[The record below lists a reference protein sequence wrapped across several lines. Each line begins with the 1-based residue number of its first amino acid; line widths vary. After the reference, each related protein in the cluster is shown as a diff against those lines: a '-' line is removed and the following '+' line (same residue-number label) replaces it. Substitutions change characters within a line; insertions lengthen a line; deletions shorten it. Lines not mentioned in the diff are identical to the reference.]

1 MISFRDQ
8 MHPNWIDLL
17 SSELEILDEIESQLS
32 GEEYIPSQSQ
42 VMQAF
47 KYDPIKIKVL
57 ILGQDPYP
65 KSTDAMGLAF
75 SVSRESKRIPAS
87 LQNIYK
93 ELVDDLGIT
102 HPAHGDLSAWCDQ
115 GVILMNTA
123 LTCRPGE
130 SDSHEYLGWQRF
142 TDSVVALL
150 AERNVCAIL
159 WGKSAAK
166 NSHLFSSE
174 DLFLSA
180 HPSPL
185 SAYRGF
191 FGSKPFSKVNTR
203 LIEKGEEHINWE
215 LG

>member
-1 MISFRDQ
+1 MNSLRDQ
-8 MHPNWIDLL
+8 MHPNWIALL
-17 SSELEILDEIESQLS
+17 STDLEILDEIEFKLG
-32 GEEYIPSQSQ
+32 GEDFLPLHAQ

-47 KYDPIKIKVL
+47 KHDPMKVKVL

-65 KSTDAMGLAF
+65 KRTDAMGLAF

-87 LQNIYK
+87 LQNIYR
-93 ELVDDLGIT
+93 ELVDDLGT
-102 HPAHGDLSAWCDQ
+102 TYPTNGDLSPWSDQ
-115 GVILMNTA
+115 GVILLNRS

-142 TDSVVALL
+142 TDSVVGLL
-150 AERNVCAIL
+150 AEKKVCAIL

-166 NSHLFSSE
+166 NSHLFSSD
-174 DLFLSA
+174 DLFISA

-203 LIEKGEEHINWE
+203 LIEKGEEPINWE